1 MKKLKNELM
10 EIVPE
15 RVQTLEKI
23 RDALAVGSVKDYTVD
38 EQIEM
43 SGVMAE
49 AAAAFF
55 FSDKTENSA
64 LKAIRLDL
72 YETAMEIAKYLI
84 IDPISKK
91 LTGFLEIQVIAR
103 ALEHADLRQ
112 RNPLHIIYIDIPPR
126 IIVVVARIKGRGT
139 LPPKGEQNDILLSPC
154 AQVAIHQYVH
164 SVCLWPIVDGGHISQ
179 VTAVVEI
186 ISLLVP
192 LKVGSPEM
200 VNQGMRHAVGYGL
213 PVILTIGSC
222 QVHCCLLC
230 WLLAGSQRQQAT
242 DKH

>member
-1 MKKLKNELM
+1 MKTIKNELM
-10 EIVPE
+10 EIAPE

-91 LTGFLEIQVIAR
+91 LTGFLEMWHGKNTWQLFEDAYIEYTVRKYRTERGLDDIDVIG
-103 ALEHADLRQ
+103 E
-112 RNPLHIIYIDIPPR
+112 YPPDDE
-126 IIVVVARIKGRGT
+126 GD
-139 LPPKGEQNDILLSPC
+139 E
-154 AQVAIHQYVH
+154 Y
-164 SVCLWPIVDGGHISQ
+164 
-179 VTAVVEI
+179 E
-186 ISLLVP
+186 
-192 LKVGSPEM
+192 
-200 VNQGMRHAVGYGL
+200 
-213 PVILTIGSC
+213 
-222 QVHCCLLC
+222 
-230 WLLAGSQRQQAT
+230 
-242 DKH
+242 